1 MIKVIIYVLNI
12 FDINKKSI
20 GDSKKYKIFEEHRVK
35 KQLRNLKK
43 TF

>member
-1 MIKVIIYVLNI
+1 MFSSIPKL
-12 FDINKKSI
+12 FDINEKPI
-20 GDSKKYKIFEEHRVK
+20 GDSKKYKIFGKDGVK